1 VAYGMVDL
9 AQFAESNGESWI
21 QVMKTG
27 KWDHPKHKDIQ
38 IAPANLAQFK
48 DNFDRKVRGVDL
60 AVDISHNPD
69 GGAVG
74 WFKELRVDGDK
85 LMARVDWTK
94 GGAQALKD
102 RKYRYFSPEFMFSWT
117 DPATGQTHKNVMLG
131 GALTNRPF
139 LKGMEPVAFSES
151 GMGEMWM
158 ADDEEGDNS
167 DSDYAPSVKQ
177 EDGSSYDPDGDGDDD
192 STTDPRANPDWM
204 SDVKMGATKW
214 PKNSGQQA
222 QLIKAG
228 TTKAASDKKFDAF
241 QMVHPAPKKGKVTMA
256 EPPITNAH
264 KTAPAGKPANRDLYA
279 DPDNYKYPIDKRH
292 VKAAVRFY
300 NQSGMRFKG
309 GYSDAQWAEIG
320 KRIASAA
327 NRLIGSGHTFA
338 DGKIDDKDVKV
349 KMAEPDDVD
358 DYDPD
363 DNPDDGISTPH
374 KPDDTDPGKFK
385 EGGGKGM
392 GVTPEG
398 VVTMAEFQ
406 AAKAKIT
413 LLETEN
419 RRTKMAEKVRGW
431 MFDES
436 TRTGKIVPAQQDKT
450 VEMLMGMSDAQVVA
464 FSEFMASAPAAISFG
479 ESGTAADIVARLK
492 DGGGD
497 KSDQVAKLAEKYEAE
512 QHMTWKEAFIRAST
526 ELGVK

>member
-38 IAPANLAQFK
+38 IAPADLAQFK

-94 GGAQALKD
+94 GGAQALKG

-151 GMGEMWM
+151 GMGEVWM
-158 ADDEEGDNS
+158 ADDEGMVNPS
-167 DSDYAPSVKQ
+167 HYAPSAKHD
-177 EDGSSYDPDGDGDDD
+177 DGTHYDPDGDGDDD
-192 STTDPRANPDWM
+192 STTDPRANPDWL
-204 SDVKMGATKW
+204 SDVKMGATAW
-214 PKNSGQQA
+214 PNHPAQQA
-222 QLIKAG
+222 ELAKAG
-228 TTKAASDKKFDAF
+228 VTKEDADKKFTAF
-241 QMVHPAPKKGKVTMA
+241 QKVHPMPGHKPVQMA
-256 EPPITNAH
+256 EPPVTNAH

-300 NQSGMRFKG
+300 NQSGMQSKG
-309 GYSDAQWAEIG
+309 GYSDAQWAGIG
-320 KRIASAA
+320 KRIAAAA
-327 NRLIGSGHTFA
+327 NRLIGPGHTFA

-349 KMAEPDDVD
+349 KMAEPDDVT

-385 EGGGKGM
+385 EGGVKGM
-392 GVTPEG
+392 PDN

-406 AAKAKIT
+406 AAQAKIT

-419 RRTKMAEKVRGW
+419 RRTKMSELVRGW

-436 TRTGKIVPAQQDKT
+436 TRTGKIAPAQQDKT
-450 VEMLMGMSDAQVVA
+450 VEMLMGMTDAQVVS
-464 FSEFMASAPAAISFG
+464 FTEFMASAPAAISFG

-497 KSDQVAKLAEKYEAE
+497 KSDQVAKLAEKYEKE
-512 QHMTWKEAFIRAST
+512 QSMSWKEAFIRAST